1 MKKFRLIQLL
11 TGVHYIHHFHYSFG
25 FKLPFI
31 EVAYFKNFGWKK
43 TNTLK
48 LKDKN
53 GNDIKKPYHNCTWSG
68 VY

>member
-31 EVAYFKNFGWKK
+31 QVAYFKNFGFKPI
-43 TNTLK
+43 NQK
-48 LKDKN
+48 LHDKD
-53 GNDIKKPYHNCTWSG
+53 GNFIKPYHNCTWSG

>member
-11 TGVHYIHHFHYSFG
+11 TGVHYIHHIHYSFG

-31 EVAYFKNFGWKK
+31 EVAYFKNYGWKK
-43 TNTLK
+43 TNDVK

-53 GNDIKKPYHNCTWSG
+53 GNDIKKPYHNCSWTG

>member
-1 MKKFRLIQLL
+1 MRDFRLIQLL
-11 TGVHYIHHFHYSFG
+11 TGVHYIHHFRYSFG

-48 LKDKN
+48 LKNKN
-53 GNDIKKPYHNCTWSG
+53 GNNIKKPYHNCTWSG